1 MDCRTV
7 AVIGAGTM
15 GSGIAQS
22 VARAGMSVIVVDV
35 TQEIVNKALAQIEAR
50 MHKEVEKGKMTV
62 EQEAQAVGRMQ
73 GSVGLE
79 NLRDADLVIEAAV
92 ENADVKADIFKNLNR
107 ICAPTAFFATN
118 TSTLSVSQLGALSG
132 RPDRFVGL
140 HFFNPAHVMKL
151 TEVVPGLTTSGEA
164 AQFGVEF
171 VKRLGKIPIVV
182 KDCPGFVVNRILL
195 PYVTEAFIAAGEGI
209 SPIEIDAA
217 VRREGFP
224 MGPMELNDMVGI
236 DVSLHTFPVLH
247 DAYGD
252 RFPVPPLPRK
262 LCDAG
267 RLGLKT
273 RKGIYSDG
281 KIDDEFRLIVKGL
294 QSKSANV
301 PFTAERVIVRQVNEA
316 VYCLQEGI
324 ASADDIDRAMVLGTG
339 FPVNKD
345 GVGGPLHWADEKG
358 LDRVLA
364 LLDQYREAL
373 GSRFWPHPLLKTYVH
388 AGLVGKKA
396 NRGFF
401 TYAEVI

>member
-22 VARAGMSVIVVDV
+22 VARAGMSVIIVDV
-35 TQEIVNKALAQIEAR
+35 ARELVDKALAQIETR
-50 MHKEVEKGKMTV
+50 MYKEVEKGKMTA
-62 EQEAQAVGRMQ
+62 EEKGQMTGRIQ

-79 NLRDADLVIEAAV
+79 NVRGADLVIEAV
-92 ENADVKADIFKNLNR
+92 IEDTGVKADIFKNLNQV
-107 ICAPTAFFATN
+107 CTPAAFFATN
-118 TSTLSVSQLGALSG
+118 TSTLSVTRLGALSG
-132 RPDRFVGL
+132 RPDRFMGL
-140 HFFNPAHVMKL
+140 HFFNPAHIMKL
-151 TEVVPGLTTSGEA
+151 AEVVPGLTTSTEA
-164 AQFGVEF
+164 VQFGVEF
-171 VKRLGKIPIVV
+171 IKKLGKTPIVV
-182 KDCPGFVVNRILL
+182 KDCPGFVVNRVLL
-195 PYVTEAFIAAGEGI
+195 PYVTEAFVAAGEGI
-209 SPIEIDAA
+209 SPIEIDQTM
-217 VRREGFP
+217 RKEGFP

-273 RKGIYSDG
+273 KKGIYSDG

-301 PFTAERVIVRQVNEA
+301 PFSAERLIVRQVNEA

-345 GVGGPLHWADEKG
+345 GVGGPLHWADDKG
-358 LDRVLA
+358 LDHVLA
-364 LLDQYREAL
+364 LLDQYKEAL
-373 GSRFWPHPLLKTYVH
+373 GSRFWPHPLLKNYVH
-388 AGLVGKKA
+388 AGLLGKKA

-401 TYAEVI
+401 TYAEVL